1 MPEHTSWFSYLLE
14 WLVGH
19 TALEQNMHV
28 FGSSLFGKPVGAH
41 QAEPLTAS
49 LFVVLMLVALAAV
62 VGPKLRDYK
71 NSVIPD
77 EKLTLR
83 TFFEVFIGYFY
94 DTMKSMMGPKR
105 AKRYF
110 PLIGTSACFI
120 FFANFLGAIPGFLPP
135 TASWNITWGCSL
147 VVFVMFN
154 YYGLRENGFA
164 YLKHLAGP
172 WLGWYYIPINLLV
185 LVIEIFAT
193 CLRAVTLSMRLMINL
208 AVDHLVLGVFMGL
221 VAIILP
227 IPVMALGTI
236 VAAVQTLVF
245 CLLASIYVTLATDHD
260 HEAEHGHGHDAA
272 KKGHDLEVDHE
283 DESDEA
289 HA

>member
-19 TALEQNMHV
+19 TALEQNFHSL
-28 FGSSLFGKPVGAH
+28 FGSSVFGKPVGAH

-49 LFVVLMLVALAAV
+49 LFVVVLLVALAAT

-71 NSVIPD
+71 NSIIPD

-94 DTMKSMMGPKR
+94 DMMKAMMGPKR
-105 AKRYF
+105 AKQFF
-110 PLIGTSACFI
+110 PLIGTAACFI
-120 FFANFLGAIPGFLPP
+120 FFANFLGMIPGFLPP
-135 TASWNITWGCSL
+135 TASWNITWGCSI

-172 WLGWYYIPINLLV
+172 WLGWPYIPINILV
-185 LVIEIFAT
+185 LFIEIFAT

-208 AVDHLVLGVFMGL
+208 AVDHLILGVFIGL
-221 VAIILP
+221 VVLVVP
-227 IPVMALGTI
+227 MFPMALGTI

-245 CLLASIYVTLATDHD
+245 CLLSSIYITLATEHEHD
-260 HEAEHGHGHDAA
+260 HEPGHG
-272 KKGHDLEVDHE
+272 KGHGEEKHD
-283 DESDEA
+283 DEGEEA

>member
-14 WLVGH
+14 WLIGH
-19 TALEQNMHV
+19 TALEQNVHSI
-28 FGSSLFGKPVGAH
+28 FGSSVFGKPVGAH
-41 QAEPLTAS
+41 AAEPITAS
-49 LFVVLMLVALAAV
+49 LFVVLLLVALAAT

-71 NSVIPD
+71 NSIIPD

-94 DTMKSMMGPKR
+94 DMMKAMMGPKR
-105 AKRYF
+105 AKQFF
-110 PLIGTSACFI
+110 PLIGTAACFI
-120 FFANFLGAIPGFLPP
+120 FFANFLGMIPGFLPP
-135 TASWNITWGCSL
+135 TANWNITWGCSI

-172 WLGWYYIPINLLV
+172 WLGWPYIPINILV
-185 LVIEIFAT
+185 LFIEIFAT

-208 AVDHLVLGVFMGL
+208 AVDHLILGVFIGL
-221 VAIILP
+221 VVLVVP
-227 IPVMALGTI
+227 MFPMALGTI

-245 CLLASIYVTLATDHD
+245 CLLSSIYITLATEHEHD
-260 HEAEHGHGHDAA
+260 HEPGHSKDHDGGHGEGE
-272 KKGHDLEVDHE
+272 KHE
-283 DESDEA
+283 DEGEEA

>member
-14 WLVGH
+14 WLIGH
-19 TALEQNMHV
+19 TALEQNFHSI
-28 FGSSLFGKPVGAH
+28 FGSSVFGKPVGAH
-41 QAEPLTAS
+41 AAEPITAS
-49 LFVVLMLVALAAV
+49 LFVVLLLVALAAT

-71 NSVIPD
+71 NSIIPD

-94 DTMKSMMGPKR
+94 DMMKAMMGPKR
-105 AKRYF
+105 AKQFF
-110 PLIGTSACFI
+110 PLIGTAACFI
-120 FFANFLGAIPGFLPP
+120 FFANFLGMIPGFLPP
-135 TASWNITWGCSL
+135 TANWNITWGCSI

-172 WLGWYYIPINLLV
+172 WLGWPYIPINILV
-185 LVIEIFAT
+185 LFIEIFAT

-208 AVDHLVLGVFMGL
+208 AVDHLILGVFIGL
-221 VAIILP
+221 VVLVVP
-227 IPVMALGTI
+227 MFPMALGTI

-245 CLLASIYVTLATDHD
+245 CLLSSIYITLATEHEHD
-260 HEAEHGHGHDAA
+260 HEPGHSKDHDGGHGEGE
-272 KKGHDLEVDHE
+272 KHE
-283 DESDEA
+283 DEGEEA

>member
-19 TALEQNMHV
+19 TALAQNMHA
-28 FGSSLFGKPVGAH
+28 FGNTLFGKPVGAH

-49 LFVVLMLVALAAV
+49 LFVVLLIVALAAV

-71 NSVIPD
+71 NSVIPE

-83 TFFEVFIGYFY
+83 TFFEIFIGYFY
-94 DTMKSMMGPKR
+94 DMMKSMMGPKR
-105 AKRYF
+105 AKQFF
-110 PLIGTSACFI
+110 PVIGTSACFI
-120 FFANFLGAIPGFLPP
+120 FFANFLGMIPGFLPP
-135 TASWNITWGCSL
+135 TSNWNITWGCSL

-172 WLGWYYIPINLLV
+172 WLGYAYIPINVLV

-193 CLRAVTLSMRLMINL
+193 CLRAVTLSMRLMINM

-221 VAIILP
+221 VMLIVP

-236 VAAVQTLVF
+236 VGAVQTLVF
-245 CLLASIYVTLATDHD
+245 CLLASIYITLATDH
-260 HEAEHGHGHDAA
+260 EHDESHGHKDDDHGHDKAA
-272 KKGHDLEVDHE
+272 EKHE
-283 DESDEA
+283 DDGEEA